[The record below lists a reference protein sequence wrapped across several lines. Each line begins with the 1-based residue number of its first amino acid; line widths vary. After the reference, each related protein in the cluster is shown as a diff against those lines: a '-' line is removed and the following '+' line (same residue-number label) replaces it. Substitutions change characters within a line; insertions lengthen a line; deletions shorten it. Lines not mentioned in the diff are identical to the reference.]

1 MQLTDRELAEIS
13 KHLADAEEILA
24 VLPQKLSE
32 ITAELGLGVIRGAL
46 FALDESA
53 ADATRAARTLQ
64 KLRLALATLNVPSGV
79 HEHVCKAFRV
89 LGRRHE
95 AALHQLETL
104 CLVDARY
111 RQQLLKAELQGVRA
125 ELAGEDPA
133 AALDPAR
140 RAQIIVD
147 ALGERLGP
155 TPPAVAAAATPG
167 LRQVAGAKSPQVAVA
182 ELVQILG
189 G

>member
-1 MQLTDRELAEIS
+1 MQLTDQELAQILQQLTE
-13 KHLADAEEILA
+13 AERILA
-24 VLPQKLSE
+24 VLPQQPSQ

-64 KLRLALATLNVPSGV
+64 KLRLALATLNVPPGI
-79 HEHVCKAFRV
+79 HEQVCEAFRV
-89 LGRRHE
+89 LGRRQEE
-95 AALHQLETL
+95 ALRQVEAS

-111 RQQLLKAELQGVRA
+111 RQQSLRAELQGVRA
-125 ELAGEDPA
+125 ELAGEDPG
-133 AALDPAR
+133 AALEPAR
-140 RAQIIVD
+140 RAQMIMD
-147 ALGERLGP
+147 ELGERLGP
-155 TPPAVAAAATPG
+155 TPPPVPDASTPG
-167 LRQVAGAKSPQVAVA
+167 LRQVAGAKSAQEAVA